1 MSETNEKKEPETN
14 MDRLK
19 EEAAACGPGC
29 SCNAGSSGRGR
40 WVLGAIVLVIAGV
53 LVVRAAM
60 KNEPV
65 SAQPAKTDFALSQSA
80 GTVTAVAPE
89 IKEASLDDA
98 PRTSASESASNE
110 SVAVASQTVSPDAV
124 DKKSESKLVLC
135 GEWIQSLA
143 DLNQKAMDKDGVF
156 VFLAGN
162 DTGKSREI
170 VSVVEKGAATLQG
183 RNIKMGV
190 FTLKPGSS
198 EFANLSKH
206 VSPPCVLALVKG
218 RGISAV
224 SNDITEAKLM
234 QAFVAAA
241 NAGGG
246 CGSSCSPSAGCK

>member
-1 MSETNEKKEPETN
+1 MSQANETNEPKTN
-14 MDRLK
+14 MERLK
-19 EEAAACGPGC
+19 DEALACGPGC
-29 SCNAGSSGRGR
+29 GCHAGPSGRGR

-60 KNEPV
+60 TNESV
-65 SAQPAKTDFALSQSA
+65 SAQPGKTDFALSQSA

-110 SVAVASQTVSPDAV
+110 SVAVASKP
-124 DKKSESKLVLC
+124 VLC